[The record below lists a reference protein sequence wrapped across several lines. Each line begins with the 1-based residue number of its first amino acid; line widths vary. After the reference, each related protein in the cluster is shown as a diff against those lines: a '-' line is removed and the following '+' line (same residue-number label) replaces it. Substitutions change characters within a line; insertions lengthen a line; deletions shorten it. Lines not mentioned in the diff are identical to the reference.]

1 MVFWLVKT
9 KTVVHGSDWRFH
21 EGVLRTDIPTTMQD
35 SKEQS
40 GDKGKEERER
50 ERGEAI
56 SWEAIK
62 LLGILLIIKSNIQ
75 FNSVIHAPELSDSV
89 RKLCKLHLSF

>member
-9 KTVVHGSDWRFH
+9 KTVVRGSDWRFH

-40 GDKGKEERER
+40 GDEGKEKRGGEGEG
-50 ERGEAI
+50 ERG
-56 SWEAIK
+56 SYFMWGK
-62 LLGILLIIKSNIQ
+62 
-75 FNSVIHAPELSDSV
+75 
-89 RKLCKLHLSF
+89 